1 MLRAVPCGLKRYS
14 KTTGKCTGERDW
26 THKLQEVPVNSVNPP
41 IDVAEAQRQ
50 ISEVLASAQ
59 RLGVEVNPKEAVEWI
74 MAVSA
79 AERGSALAQDAQNG
93 VFGDRIA
100 LLDFDSH
107 ELEHLRPLA
116 QKVRLDAHPN
126 IESAIAIA
134 GSTAQGK
141 VQLFPGD
148 TDFFERINIKSA
160 SEHDAR
166 ETLRD
171 LLRATALRAF
181 TEPDVVLLE
190 VNFGVY

>member
-1 MLRAVPCGLKRYS
+1 
-14 KTTGKCTGERDW
+14 
-26 THKLQEVPVNSVNPP
+26 
-41 IDVAEAQRQ
+41 
-50 ISEVLASAQ
+50 
-59 RLGVEVNPKEAVEWI
+59 

-107 ELEHLRPLA
+107 ELEHLRRLA
-116 QKVRLDAHPN
+116 QKVRLDAHPD

-148 TDFFERINIKSA
+148 TDFF
-160 SEHDAR
+160 
-166 ETLRD
+166 
-171 LLRATALRAF
+171 
-181 TEPDVVLLE
+181 
-190 VNFGVY
+190 